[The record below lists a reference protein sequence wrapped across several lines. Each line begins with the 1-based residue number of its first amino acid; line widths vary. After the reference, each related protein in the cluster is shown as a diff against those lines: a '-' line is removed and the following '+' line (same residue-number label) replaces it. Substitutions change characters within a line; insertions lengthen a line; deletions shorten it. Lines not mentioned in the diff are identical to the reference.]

1 MENSISRDTFRIN
14 MSIWIYPEYSRTQVR
29 RAGDILRESNDPFSQ
44 VESIDI
50 LNNWKAAHELPLDKI
65 MGDVIEY
72 TEQFDFVK
80 TISQRRKRTE
90 SILLKLKLQPK
101 LDLARMQD
109 LVGFRIVFRHD
120 EHKKNRE
127 AIEKLLTELAYIE
140 KGLKVKRKRNYID
153 EPRQSGYRSVH
164 VIFQLDSPEYEEHK
178 TMQVELQ
185 IRTRMQHIWATAVE
199 TVGMFDES
207 NLKQGLGDQQWLR
220 FFRIMSDIMAMDEG
234 TMAFDKVRKSKLC
247 EELQTITKENN
258 VVQQLN
264 VIQAQHTALRRAVHD
279 LEKASRV
286 DATQL
291 TPDYFLVKLDLIP
304 FFEDKDNEPT
314 IEVQTFS
321 NDEHIEA
328 TEKYGEWEEDTH
340 AHPLCFVLLAKSK
353 NFEAFQQGFPNYFA
367 DIREFMN
374 LHNQYVS

>member
-1 MENSISRDTFRIN
+1 
-14 MSIWIYPEYSRTQVR
+14 MSNWIFPEYSRTQVR
-29 RAGDILRESNDPFSQ
+29 KAGDILRESNDPFLE
-44 VESIDI
+44 VESINI
-50 LNNWKAAHELPLDKI
+50 LNNWKAAHELPLDQI
-65 MGDVIEY
+65 MEGVIEY
-72 TEQFDFVK
+72 TEQFDFEK

-109 LVGFRIVFRHD
+109 LVGFRIVFRHED
-120 EHKKNRE
+120 HKKNRE
-127 AIEKLLTELAYIE
+127 AIDKLFTELTYIE
-140 KGLKVKRKRNYID
+140 KGLKIKRKKNYIA
-153 EPRQSGYRSVH
+153 EPRKSGYRSVH
-164 VIFQLDSPEYEEHK
+164 IIFQLDSPEYEDHK

-199 TVGMFDES
+199 TVGMFDKS
-207 NLKQGLGDQQWLR
+207 NLKQGLGDKQWLR

-234 TMAFDKVRKSKLC
+234 TMAFDEERMSKLC
-247 EELQTITKENN
+247 EELRKISKENN

-264 VIQAQHTALRRAVHD
+264 VIQAQHTALRKAFHD
-279 LEKASRV
+279 SEKASRV
-286 DATQL
+286 DSAQF

-304 FFEDKDNEPT
+304 FFENKDHEPT

-321 NDEHIEA
+321 NDEHVKA

-340 AHPLCFVLLAKSK
+340 SHPLCFVLLAKSK
-353 NFEAFQQGFPNYFA
+353 NLEAFQQGFPNYFA
-367 DIREFMN
+367 DIREFMK